1 MAGILGSLLSVF
13 GKRTNYNEPQH
24 HRDNRRTVQRPD
36 KGGFSDSNS
45 NVRRVRRM
53 SSTDERIQKEVA
65 KEDFLLN
72 QIDEFRE
79 KAQQLQDLL
88 LTKESKAE
96 ELSELV
102 SQREHKANDLQNIL
116 NERQKKADEITL
128 EVERQIDALIKKV
141 SDKMDEIEGSL
152 SKNVADGQKANE
164 EQALKVYESLGQIQN
179 SLLDMKNEVNEKIHS
194 ENVKCYRNI
203 QDLFKGIED
212 KLDGINMIN
221 DKVKGVKGITVFTM
235 IICLFNFFGLIA
247 FALYSLGIFD
257 MFLN

>member
-1 MAGILGSLLSVF
+1 MAGIFSSLFAAISKKANTNEYQQH
-13 GKRTNYNEPQH
+13 KRN
-24 HRDNRRTVQRPD
+24 DA
-36 KGGFSDSNS
+36 G
-45 NVRRVRRM
+45 VRRNVGETRTRERGRMRTIRREN
-53 SSTDERIQKEVA
+53 SADERILREVA